1 MAIKYINAGAL
12 SRSKGHNAVKSA
24 AYRANEELYCERTGK
39 TYDYTGKGDCVYKNI
54 LLPDSAY
61 TNGFTKENHPF
72 NDRGNLWNAV
82 EEIENSHNRRATA
95 LLSMELKVA
104 LPKELSREQQ
114 IDLINSFVKDHYLS
128 RFNIAADVCI
138 HDKGDNNPHAHV
150 MFTFRE
156 INGNEFCKTK
166 LRNLMPQVRGHSSNY
181 FVIADQLSQQ
191 WEDYQNKYFQKH
203 DIDLV
208 VDQGHIKPTIHEGRI
223 DQPDNYAET
232 QAQKNVE
239 IIKENIEAVKENH
252 EVIIDT
258 LEKRQAVFSQR
269 DIENLIF
276 KSTESKEDYNET
288 LAKVLESE
296 GLVNLGYYNEAGRLS
311 FTTKHTYEKEVK
323 LAKMANEMSGV
334 HSFNIHSKIIDEIA
348 AHKDFTLF
356 EEQKSALT
364 HIVNSGQIVALV
376 GIAGAGKTR
385 TMSAL
390 KAVYD
395 SQGIYVSGAAMAGK
409 AEHGLQAETGI
420 KSQTIYR
427 ILDNYRKGESTHKY
441 LPRHNSV
448 LVIDEAGMIGLE
460 DMYDLVKMS
469 QERNIKLVLVGDP
482 DQLQPV
488 SYGAP
493 FRAILERIGF
503 AEMTDVIRQKDKLDA
518 LATQALAKGEI
529 SLAVDHYLKK
539 DRLVLDDDSVIKK
552 QLLSTWQGYINEK
565 PENTLILAFKNEQV
579 AEINALARDYL
590 KQQGVL
596 GESKSFNVSVSG
608 KDEVRDFAAN
618 DRIIFL
624 KNKNLGDVK
633 VKNGQLATIVAIEN
647 DIVTF
652 RLDGDKDATDV
663 RHYQFN
669 AKEFNNFDHGYCATV
684 HKSQGVSVEN
694 CLVYAKGRGWDRF
707 LSYVAMSRHKI
718 NMHFFADKDTYK
730 DIHMLK
736 RELSRSPLRD
746 NVLDYPLQFAIRRG
760 RDAQTFAGNAV
771 AKIRGAYHK
780 TRDTWNY
787 LFNYEGYK
795 ASKAAFDRESAL
807 NEKLNAQQE
816 LNKEARAVADLAD
829 LHIDSGQRY
838 SEFVEK
844 YGKKWYEN
852 AEAKAAYN
860 SEVGDL
866 FYERNKAAFAV
877 FTKADKYE
885 RALELNNISLEKLE
899 EWANAYIAESRV
911 RAFGDSTNPYEKG
924 KLAQDI
930 VNTKDES
937 ASYVSRQALWQEVNK
952 YQSEHALRMKA
963 GQIQGFSACL
973 KDVEEYLS
981 LGKTAANYWKKSQ
994 ADHFDSNSPMQKDSK
1009 GKEIKPE
1016 HQQHYEKLS
1025 RAYNQKCEILAAK
1038 MMADFNSYSKVF
1050 AVKFPHAATHDKII
1064 ERLKANADR
1073 HAKREVIR
1081 SYINPK
1087 STLTE
1092 IEKAAFKLKNDFKG
1106 YVGLGFEEGLIWAN
1120 VGKLAQ
1126 AEKLRQF
1133 KENLSPENQVRFDRV
1148 EAYRLSV
1155 VATGKAYGEVQ
1166 QIEQALKAESGIPEK
1181 GDIPHDKVTEAL
1193 QTAREAMYK
1202 VIADCHEVAYDL
1214 AQDYPYLAKWAKNA
1228 PEKLLEVHPYF
1239 EKLSR
1244 HTKAANHAKSKQQS
1258 VSDAPQETQ
1267 EKTMADLKSEVRNS
1281 LEKQKAQLDRAD
1293 NLNKS
1298 KVNTV
1303 KADKFTRHI
1312 LLHAE
1317 RLEAQERVENFVAL
1331 SNQPSNDANRAA
1343 LASLAYEMTD
1353 RIHKHRFFLKQAEIN
1368 EREIWHLSQVHQYNL
1383 DNAEL
1388 TGDDKAVHRALADYM
1403 LSRGDSSR
1411 AWSDY
1416 SVAKNTYDQEAEKA
1430 KELKEAAD
1438 KKGQPETNNK
1448 DKAPVD
1454 EKAQALQKQKLSQL
1468 EKVQKHAFNL
1478 STERNR
1484 LAFEASKLLGT
1495 NINSNVLDAFTFSG
1509 EEIDLASKDNNKL
1522 SSKALHARIK
1532 TSLTRANKQNLNLQ
1546 TLIKEAQSYSIIDA
1560 IERYKLEES
1569 GSYKARSIAGEASEQ
1584 YNSGQLYHKLKELG
1598 ADRDAFYA
1606 DAVSFKRQQ
1615 YRDNLTADERQ
1626 AHDIVVD
1633 YVEKSD
1639 AAYKAYT
1646 AKNEALNKALMP
1658 EVEKLA
1664 AQIVQSYSY
1673 YEDALL
1679 FESVRLNKLEQD
1691 ANRQYLTD
1699 QLKHYKLMESNT
1711 EQSIA
1716 LVGALSQE
1724 YKKGFVYHKLQ
1735 EIEIDT
1741 RAYYKDVHSFE
1752 RAAHRATLNDEQKAQ
1767 HDVVLSYID
1776 SVVAVAQA
1784 YSSGDKKQGLA
1795 LIGKRDELAAQ
1806 IHQDLSSHSDALAFE
1821 KVKLD
1826 KLEKHAERYF
1836 KQQEKQEQQP
1846 FNAAPSFNEL
1856 EPDAYYYDHGEFD
1869 LGNVEDS
1876 ISEYYQQSVAV
1887 KPINDAPVISTRKT
1901 AAFEAIERAKKWNA
1915 ELIND
1920 ELMANPVAT
1929 YTDIFG
1935 EPKKQT
1941 SKEMRWSGGLIVTLT
1956 GQDAGK
1962 WYDFGSGKG
1971 GYPVQ
1976 ALMHES
1982 GLGYREALEK
1992 GAYIAGLSESQ
2003 AQVEDSIERIQA
2015 REQKAQQRAALE
2027 KRVEAQ
2033 KLESVQSIWN
2043 ATIPA
2048 ENTIVEEYMAVHRNV
2063 YDISNTTLRLFPT
2076 GAKWV
2081 DYVEDEANQGQYKRV
2096 EKTNKIPAMV
2106 IASTDKDGNVIGVQ
2120 RTYLDKETAN
2130 KAAFMDTPKLSKGSI
2145 RNGATL
2151 QVGDNGKVYIAE
2163 GIETAASVA
2172 LADRNATVLVSMSVS
2187 NMENMIGK
2195 VKGFKPSEV
2204 VLLKDNDGEKAK
2216 TDETFNKALN
2226 KFEEAGLKVTA
2237 KEPEMLQRIVEAK
2250 GDKAKTDWND
2260 VIQEKGLYSLCD
2272 DLQLPEP
2279 KADRNYLVRLY
2290 NAKNPNVRIKADSP
2304 EAKSVIKHVML
2315 ENKCMRGIYK
2325 SEHAK
2330 ILTEKEKDE
2339 LFKASVLAVR
2349 KSAYDLVTDV
2359 RTNKYLDNFE
2369 PLKKRMYK
2377 DAEKYVNQHL
2387 HSDARFSHSST
2398 LSKAKISDHDRH
2410 IAAIDKSLKAKSDME
2425 YKKSRKHTK
2434 GLSY

>member
-1 MAIKYINAGAL
+1 MAIQFIMPTVM
-12 SRSKGHNAVKSA
+12 SRSEGYNAVRSA
-24 AYRANEELYCERTGK
+24 AYRANESLYCETTGA
-39 TYDYTGKGDCVYKNI
+39 TYDYTDKGDCVYKNI
-54 LLPDSAY
+54 LLPQSAF
-61 TNGFTKENHPF
+61 NDKLNEDNHPF
-72 NDRGNLWNAV
+72 KNRGKLWNKV
-82 EEIENSHNRRATA
+82 EYVESLHNRRDSAQLA
-95 LLSMELKVA
+95 FELQIA
-104 LPKELSREQQ
+104 LPKELNLSQQ
-114 IDLINSFVKDHYLS
+114 TDLVNAFIKENYIDVYNV
-128 RFNIAADVCI
+128 AADVCI
-138 HDKGDNNPHAHV
+138 HDKGDENVHAHV
-150 MFTFRE
+150 MITFRE
-156 INGNEFCKTK
+156 IIADELSPRKVRNMTSAVQTKNGKHFAVKDFLNKKWEIFQ
-166 LRNLMPQVRGHSSNY
+166 NNY
-181 FVIADQLSQQ
+181 FQ
-191 WEDYQNKYFQKH
+191 EHN
-203 DIDLV
+203 IDLV
-208 VDQGHIKPTIHEGRI
+208 VDQGYIKPTLHEGVIRE
-223 DQPDNYAET
+223 QDNYAEIR
-232 QAQKNVE
+232 AKKNIE
-239 IIKENIEAVKENH
+239 IKKESIEAVKENH
-252 EVIIDT
+252 EIIIDT
-258 LEKRQAVFSQR
+258 LDKRQAVFSQR

-276 KSTESKEDYNET
+276 KSTETKEDYNET
-288 LAKVLESE
+288 LAKVLESHKLINI
-296 GLVNLGYYNEAGRLS
+296 GYNESGRLS
-311 FTTKHTYEKEVK
+311 FTTKSNFTKEID
-323 LAKMANEMSGV
+323 LAKISNEMSEIR
-334 HSFNIHSKIIDEIA
+334 SFKVDQKLINEISNSKVYTLEDEQKLAFRHIIDAGNIVC
-348 AHKDFTLF
+348 LNS
-356 EEQKSALT
+356 SAGT
-364 HIVNSGQIVALV
+364 
-376 GIAGAGKTR
+376 GKTHL
-385 TMSAL
+385 M
-390 KAVYD
+390 KAVKALYD
-395 SQGIYVSGAAMAGK
+395 RQGIYISGAAIMGK
-409 AEHGLQAETGI
+409 AEHGLESETGI

-427 ILDNYRKGESTHKY
+427 ILDNYRKGEESHKY
-441 LPRHNSV
+441 LPHHNSI

-469 QERNIKLVLVGDP
+469 QERKIKLILIGDK

-488 SYGAP
+488 SFGAP

-503 AEMTDVIRQKDKLDA
+503 AEMLEVRRQKDKLDA
-518 LATQALAKGEI
+518 LATKSLAKGEI

-579 AEINALARDYL
+579 AEINSLARDYL

-608 KDEVRDFAAN
+608 KEDVKEFAAN

-624 KNKNLGDVK
+624 KNKTLGDVK
-633 VKNGQLATIVAIEN
+633 IKNGQLATIVGIEN

-652 RLDGDKDATDV
+652 RLDDDKDAKDV
-663 RHYQFN
+663 KHYQFN

-684 HKSQGVSVEN
+684 HKSQGVSVDN

-707 LSYVAMSRHKI
+707 LSYVAMSRHKL

-730 DIHMLK
+730 DIHTLK

-771 AKIRGAYHK
+771 SNIRGAYHK

-787 LFNYEGYK
+787 LFNYEEYK
-795 ASKAAFDRESAL
+795 ASKAAFDRETAL

-829 LHIDSGQRY
+829 LNIDSGQRY

-852 AEAKAAYN
+852 SRAKAAYN
-860 SEVGDL
+860 TEIGDL

-885 RALELNNISLEKLE
+885 RALELNNISIEKLE

-911 RAFGDSTNPYEKG
+911 RAFGDATNPYEKG

-937 ASYVSRQALWQEVNK
+937 ASYVSRQELWQAVNK
-952 YQSEHALRMKA
+952 YQGEHALRMKA
-963 GQIQGFSACL
+963 GQIKGFRACL
-973 KDVEEYLS
+973 KDVEEYLG
-981 LGKTAANYWKKSQ
+981 LGKTATNYWKKSQ
-994 ADHFDSNSPMQKDSK
+994 ADHFDSNAPIQKDSK

-1038 MMADFNSYSKVF
+1038 MMANFDSYSKVF
-1050 AVKFPHAATHDKII
+1050 AVKFPHAVTHDKII
-1064 ERLKANADR
+1064 DRLKTNADR
-1073 HAKREVIR
+1073 HARREVIR

-1087 STLTE
+1087 STQAE
-1092 IEKAAFKLKNDFKG
+1092 IEKAAFALNSDFRG

-1133 KENLSPENQVRFDRV
+1133 KANLSPENQVRFDRV
-1148 EAYRLSV
+1148 EAYRLSLV
-1155 VATGKAYGEVQ
+1155 DAGKSYGEMQ
-1166 QIEQALKAESGIPEK
+1166 QIEQALKLELGISEK

-1193 QTAREAMYK
+1193 QNARDIMYK
-1202 VIADCHEVAYDL
+1202 AIADCHEVAYDL
-1214 AQDYPYLAKWAKNA
+1214 AQDYPHLAKWAKNA

-1244 HTKAANHAKSKQQS
+1244 HTKVANQAKGKQQS
-1258 VSDAPQETQ
+1258 VSDAPQESH
-1267 EKTMADLKSEVRNS
+1267 EKTMAELQTEVKAS

-1293 NLNKS
+1293 ELNKS
-1298 KVNTV
+1298 KVNTN

-1331 SNQPSNDANRAA
+1331 SKQPSTDANRDA

-1353 RIHKHRFFLKQAEIN
+1353 RIHKHRFFLKQAEVN
-1368 EREIWHLSQVHQYNL
+1368 ERDIWHLSQVHQYNL

-1416 SVAKNTYDQEAEKA
+1416 RVAKNTYDQETT
-1430 KELKEAAD
+1430 AD
-1438 KKGQPETNNK
+1438 KKDQPKSNSK

-1454 EKAQALQKQKLSQL
+1454 DKAQELQKQKLSRL

-1484 LAFEASKLLGT
+1484 LAFEASKLLGA
-1495 NINSNVLDAFTFSG
+1495 NINSTVLDAFTFSG
-1509 EEIDLASKDNNKL
+1509 EEIDVANKDNDKL

-1532 TSLTRANKQNLNLQ
+1532 TSLSRANKQNLNLE

-1560 IERYKLEES
+1560 IERYKLEKS
-1569 GSYKARSIAGEASEQ
+1569 GSYKARAIAGEASEQ

-1606 DAVSFKRQQ
+1606 DAVSFKRQE
-1615 YRDNLTADERQ
+1615 YRANLTADERQ
-1626 AHDIVVD
+1626 AHDVVIT
-1633 YVEKSD
+1633 YAEKSD

-1646 AKNEALNKALMP
+1646 AKDEALNKALMP

-1679 FESVRLNKLEQD
+1679 FESVRLKKLEQD

-1699 QLKHYKLMESNT
+1699 QLKHYKLLKPNT

-1716 LVGALSQE
+1716 LAGELSKE

-1735 EIEIDT
+1735 ALEVDT

-1752 RAAHRATLNDEQKAQ
+1752 RQAHCVTLNDEQKAN

-1776 SVVAVAQA
+1776 SVVAVAKA
-1784 YSSGDKKQGLA
+1784 YGSGDKKQGFV
-1795 LIGKRDELAAQ
+1795 LISKRDELAAQ
-1806 IHQDLSSHSDALAFE
+1806 IQQDQSRYSDALTFE

-1836 KQQEKQEQQP
+1836 KQKEQQQ

-1856 EPDAYYYDHGEFD
+1856 EPDAYYYDHGEFN
-1869 LGNVEDS
+1869 LGNIEDS
-1876 ISEYYQQSVAV
+1876 ISEYYQQSTAV

-1956 GQDAGK
+1956 GKDAGK

-2003 AQVEDSIERIQA
+2003 AQVEDSIERVKA
-2015 REQKAQQRAALE
+2015 RDQQNQQRAALE
-2027 KRVEAQ
+2027 KRAQEQ

-2043 ATIPA
+2043 ATVPA

-2063 YDISNTTLRLFPT
+2063 YDISNTTLRLFPI

-2096 EKTNKIPAMV
+2096 EKINKIPAMV
-2106 IASTDKDGNVIGVQ
+2106 IASTDKGGNVVGVQ

-2187 NMENMIGK
+2187 NMENMIDK

-2204 VLLKDNDGEKAK
+2204 ILLKDNDGEKAK
-2216 TDETFNKALN
+2216 TDETFTKAL
-2226 KFEEAGLKVTA
+2226 KAFEEAGLKVTA
-2237 KEPEMLQRIVEAK
+2237 KEPEMLQRIVDEK

-2260 VIQEKGLYSLCD
+2260 VIQEKGLNGLRKDLNLPVPEKYDRMFLQRLDEWRKVENQIPDFAKNKEQVHLLRDFANVEHQSARYIKKAYDVAKSD
-2272 DLQLPEP
+2272 DEFIEICNRP
-2279 KADRNYLVRLY
+2279 KAQ
-2290 NAKNPNVRIKADSP
+2290 
-2304 EAKSVIKHVML
+2304 E
-2315 ENKCMRGIYK
+2315 
-2325 SEHAK
+2325 
-2330 ILTEKEKDE
+2330 
-2339 LFKASVLAVR
+2339 
-2349 KSAYDLVTDV
+2349 
-2359 RTNKYLDNFE
+2359 
-2369 PLKKRMYK
+2369 LKKRTKETAHNLVRNEKGFKVAKNVGLHERLAHALGIEYSDVYLLTK
-2377 DAEKYVNQHL
+2377 AERAVLKTDLDQ
-2387 HSDARFSHSST
+2387 
-2398 LSKAKISDHDRH
+2398 
-2410 IAAIDKSLKAKSDME
+2410 SLKAGA
-2425 YKKSRKHTK
+2425 KKIKELEEKVAKKNMFTAVK
-2434 GLSY
+2434 GKGFK

>member
-1 MAIKYINAGAL
+1 
-12 SRSKGHNAVKSA
+12 
-24 AYRANEELYCERTGK
+24 
-39 TYDYTGKGDCVYKNI
+39 
-54 LLPDSAY
+54 
-61 TNGFTKENHPF
+61 
-72 NDRGNLWNAV
+72 
-82 EEIENSHNRRATA
+82 
-95 LLSMELKVA
+95 
-104 LPKELSREQQ
+104 
-114 IDLINSFVKDHYLS
+114 
-128 RFNIAADVCI
+128 DVCI

-191 WEDYQNKYFQKH
+191 WEDYQNQYFQKH

-223 DQPDNYAET
+223 GQPDNYAET
-232 QAQKNVE
+232 QSQKNVE

-252 EVIIDT
+252 EIIVET

-276 KSTESKEDYNET
+276 KSTESKEDYNDT
-288 LAKVLESE
+288 LAKVLESK
-296 GLVNLGYYNEAGRLS
+296 GLVSLGYYNEAGRLS
-311 FTTKHTYEKEVK
+311 FTTKHTYEKEVN
-323 LAKMANEMSGV
+323 LARMSNEMSGV
-334 HSFNIHSKIIDEIA
+334 HAFNIHGKIIDEIA

-356 EEQKSALT
+356 DEQKSALT

-385 TMSAL
+385 TMKAL

-395 SQGIYVSGAAMAGK
+395 TQGIHVSGAAMAGK
-409 AEHGLQAETGI
+409 AEHGLQSETSI

-427 ILDNYRKGESTHKY
+427 ILDNYRKGEANHKY
-441 LPRHNSV
+441 LPRQNSV

-488 SYGAP
+488 AHGAP

-503 AEMTDVIRQKDKLDA
+503 AEMTDVRRQKDELDRV
-518 LATQALAKGEI
+518 ATQSLAKGEI

-552 QLLSTWQGYINEK
+552 QLLSTWQDYINEK

-579 AEINALARDYL
+579 TEINALARDYL
-590 KQQGVL
+590 KQQSVL
-596 GESKSFNVSVSG
+596 GESKSFNVSLSG
-608 KDEVRDFAAN
+608 KDEVREFAAN

-633 VKNGQLATIVAIEN
+633 VKNGQLATIVSIEN

-652 RLDGDKDATDV
+652 RLDDDKDAKDV
-663 RHYQFN
+663 KNYQFN

-730 DIHMLK
+730 DIHTLK

-771 AKIRGAYHK
+771 SKIRGAYHK

-787 LFNYEGYK
+787 LFNYEEYK
-795 ASKAAFDRESAL
+795 ASKAAFDREAAL

-852 AEAKAAYN
+852 VEAKAAYK
-860 SEVGDL
+860 SEIGDL

-885 RALELNNISLEKLE
+885 RALELNNISIEKLE

-924 KLAQDI
+924 KLAQEI

-937 ASYVSRQALWQEVNK
+937 ASYVSRQELWQAVNK
-952 YQSEHALRMKA
+952 YQGEHALRMKA

-994 ADHFDSNSPMQKDSK
+994 ADHFDSFDSNAPFQKDSR

-1038 MMADFNSYSKVF
+1038 IMADFDSYSKVF

-1073 HAKREVIR
+1073 HARREVIR

-1087 STLTE
+1087 STQAE
-1092 IEKAAFKLKNDFKG
+1092 IEKAAFALNSDFRG

-1126 AEKLRQF
+1126 VEKLRQF
-1133 KENLSPENQVRFDRV
+1133 KANLSPGNQVRFDRV

-1166 QIEQALKAESGIPEK
+1166 EIEQALKLELGIPEK
-1181 GDIPHDKVTEAL
+1181 GDIPHDQVTEAL
-1193 QTAREAMYK
+1193 QNARETMYK

-1214 AQDYPYLAKWAKNA
+1214 AQDYPQLAKWAKNA

-1244 HTKAANHAKSKQQS
+1244 PTKAANQAKGKQQS
-1258 VSDAPQETQ
+1258 TSNIDAPQEAQ
-1267 EKTMADLKSEVRNS
+1267 EKTMAELQAEVKDS
-1281 LEKQKAQLDRAD
+1281 LEKQKAQLERAD
-1293 NLNKS
+1293 DLNKS

-1317 RLEAQERVENFVAL
+1317 RLEAQERVENFVTL
-1331 SNQPSNDANRAA
+1331 SKQPSNDANCDA

-1353 RIHKHRFFLKQAEIN
+1353 RIHKHRFFLKQVEVN
-1368 EREIWHLSQVHQYNL
+1368 ERDIWHLSQVHQYNL

-1388 TGDDKAVHRALADYM
+1388 TGDDKVVHRALADYM
-1403 LSRGDSSR
+1403 LSRSDSSR

-1416 SVAKNTYDQEAEKA
+1416 RAAKTQGQLSEP
-1430 KELKEAAD
+1430 ELE
-1438 KKGQPETNNK
+1438 
-1448 DKAPVD
+1448 
-1454 EKAQALQKQKLSQL
+1454 QL
-1468 EKVQKHAFNL
+1468 QKHAFNL

-1484 LAFEASKLLGT
+1484 LAFAASKLLGA
-1495 NINSNVLDAFTFSG
+1495 NINSAVLDAFTFSG
-1509 EEIDLASKDNNKL
+1509 EEIDLASKDNDKL

-1532 TSLTRANKQNLNLQ
+1532 RALTRANKQNLNLQ

-1560 IERYKLEES
+1560 IERYKLEET

-1584 YNSGQLYHKLKELG
+1584 YNRGQLYHKLKELG
-1598 ADRDAFYA
+1598 ADSNAFYS
-1606 DAVSFKRQQ
+1606 DAVTFRREQ
-1615 YRDNLTADERQ
+1615 YRANLTADERQ
-1626 AHDIVVD
+1626 AHDIVMT
-1633 YVEKSD
+1633 YAEKSN
-1639 AAYKAYT
+1639 AAYQAY
-1646 AKNEALNKALMP
+1646 KSKDEALNKALMP
-1658 EVEKLA
+1658 EIEKLA

-1679 FESVRLNKLEQD
+1679 FES
-1691 ANRQYLTD
+1691 
-1699 QLKHYKLMESNT
+1699 
-1711 EQSIA
+1711 
-1716 LVGALSQE
+1716 
-1724 YKKGFVYHKLQ
+1724 
-1735 EIEIDT
+1735 
-1741 RAYYKDVHSFE
+1741 
-1752 RAAHRATLNDEQKAQ
+1752 
-1767 HDVVLSYID
+1767 
-1776 SVVAVAQA
+1776 
-1784 YSSGDKKQGLA
+1784 
-1795 LIGKRDELAAQ
+1795 
-1806 IHQDLSSHSDALAFE
+1806 
-1821 KVKLD
+1821 
-1826 KLEKHAERYF
+1826 
-1836 KQQEKQEQQP
+1836 
-1846 FNAAPSFNEL
+1846 
-1856 EPDAYYYDHGEFD
+1856 
-1869 LGNVEDS
+1869 
-1876 ISEYYQQSVAV
+1876 
-1887 KPINDAPVISTRKT
+1887 
-1901 AAFEAIERAKKWNA
+1901 
-1915 ELIND
+1915 
-1920 ELMANPVAT
+1920 
-1929 YTDIFG
+1929 
-1935 EPKKQT
+1935 
-1941 SKEMRWSGGLIVTLT
+1941 
-1956 GQDAGK
+1956 
-1962 WYDFGSGKG
+1962 
-1971 GYPVQ
+1971 
-1976 ALMHES
+1976 
-1982 GLGYREALEK
+1982 
-1992 GAYIAGLSESQ
+1992 
-2003 AQVEDSIERIQA
+2003 
-2015 REQKAQQRAALE
+2015 
-2027 KRVEAQ
+2027 
-2033 KLESVQSIWN
+2033 
-2043 ATIPA
+2043 
-2048 ENTIVEEYMAVHRNV
+2048 
-2063 YDISNTTLRLFPT
+2063 
-2076 GAKWV
+2076 
-2081 DYVEDEANQGQYKRV
+2081 
-2096 EKTNKIPAMV
+2096 
-2106 IASTDKDGNVIGVQ
+2106 
-2120 RTYLDKETAN
+2120 
-2130 KAAFMDTPKLSKGSI
+2130 
-2145 RNGATL
+2145 
-2151 QVGDNGKVYIAE
+2151 
-2163 GIETAASVA
+2163 
-2172 LADRNATVLVSMSVS
+2172 
-2187 NMENMIGK
+2187 
-2195 VKGFKPSEV
+2195 
-2204 VLLKDNDGEKAK
+2204 
-2216 TDETFNKALN
+2216 
-2226 KFEEAGLKVTA
+2226 
-2237 KEPEMLQRIVEAK
+2237 
-2250 GDKAKTDWND
+2250 
-2260 VIQEKGLYSLCD
+2260 
-2272 DLQLPEP
+2272 
-2279 KADRNYLVRLY
+2279 
-2290 NAKNPNVRIKADSP
+2290 
-2304 EAKSVIKHVML
+2304 
-2315 ENKCMRGIYK
+2315 
-2325 SEHAK
+2325 
-2330 ILTEKEKDE
+2330 
-2339 LFKASVLAVR
+2339 
-2349 KSAYDLVTDV
+2349 
-2359 RTNKYLDNFE
+2359 
-2369 PLKKRMYK
+2369 
-2377 DAEKYVNQHL
+2377 
-2387 HSDARFSHSST
+2387 
-2398 LSKAKISDHDRH
+2398 
-2410 IAAIDKSLKAKSDME
+2410 
-2425 YKKSRKHTK
+2425 
-2434 GLSY
+2434 